1 MTFELEYTGQAVQ
14 RNTAQKAT
22 AVSGFKQVINR
33 RERQQF
39 GLGGVWP
46 GCAAVLWLTTSL
58 TLFPAANQAH
68 AQVAAD
74 ERRTAVEELSG
85 QPHFPADFPGLV
97 KEQPAEGP
105 FVETP
110 AGFMV
115 PFTLQ
120 VPQTNLQ
127 FEMLPIP
134 GGKVL
139 LGSPAEEEG
148 RQENEGPQVEVE
160 IPPFWMAKHEV
171 TWQQYQHF
179 MKFHDA
185 FKRFKDQGIRPL
197 TDENRLNAIAAPSN
211 LYDPGFTYD
220 AGDGPDEPAA
230 TMSQFSA
237 KQYTKWLS
245 LTAGVFVRL
254 PTEPEWEYACRAGST
269 TAYSFGDDPAELGEH
284 AWFEDNADFA
294 RHKVG
299 QKQPNAFGLY
309 DMHGNVAEWV
319 LDMAYEEGYEHLA
332 GQEGLTVATA
342 FRWPHQWFGRVAKG
356 GSFELPA
363 DQCRV
368 ASRLISEDAWR
379 DSDPNQPRSPY
390 WYTSYPATGV
400 GMRIMIPLHSPAER
414 SLQEKFWQADIPE
427 IEEVAKRRELLEG
440 RGASGLIDGELERA
454 MKDR

>member
-1 MTFELEYTGQAVQ
+1 M
-14 RNTAQKAT
+14 
-22 AVSGFKQVINR
+22 SGFGKFSDR
-33 RERQQF
+33 RERPRF
-39 GLGGVWP
+39 GLSGVLP
-46 GCAAVLWLTTSL
+46 SGLVAGFVASLWLTVIAPGFDPGSV
-58 TLFPAANQAH
+58 AD
-68 AQVAAD
+68 AQVAAE
-74 ERRTAVEELSG
+74 ERRTAAEELSG
-85 QPHFPADFPGLV
+85 APHFTADFPGLV
-97 KEQPAEGP
+97 KEQPESGP
-105 FVETP
+105 FVPTA

-120 VPQTNLQ
+120 LPNTDLK

-148 RQENEGPQVEVE
+148 RQENEGPQIE
-160 IPPFWMAKHEV
+160 IEIAPFWMAKHEV

-179 MKFHDA
+179 MKLHDA

-220 AGDGPDEPAA
+220 AGDGPNEPAA

-245 LTAGVFVRL
+245 LTSGMFIRL
-254 PTEPEWEYACRAGST
+254 PTEPEWEHACRAGST
-269 TAYSFGDDPAELGEH
+269 TAYSFGDDPAELSEH

-294 RHKVG
+294 RHEVG

-319 LDMAYEEGYEHLA
+319 LDMAYEDGYEHLV

-368 ASRLISEDAWR
+368 ASRLISEDLWR

-390 WYTSYPATGV
+390 WHTSFPATGV
-400 GMRIMIPLHSPAER
+400 GMRIMVPLNSPAER
-414 SLQEKFWQADIPE
+414 NLQEKFWQADIPE
-427 IEEVAKRRELLEG
+427 IEEVAKRREDREG
-440 RGASGLIDGELERA
+440 RGAYGLIDEQLEQA
-454 MKDR
+454 VKDR